1 MNPTTAINQPDTQ
14 FQAGVD
20 ACARLLDEARIAIG
34 RGGGGVS
41 DAVWRLVYGLASIR
55 SRASRAEWKS
65 CVRLCRQ
72 HPLLPVLHE
81 DPYAARAYRKPRGY
95 PGDAGIIDYL
105 YRVSPSE
112 AERIRLTATGRLL
125 LEATTTTL
133 SGFAVRERKRLVG
146 LEIDTVAEQTNR
158 PTVVAVAAGHL
169 REAACSEA
177 VRLGRV
183 GRFIAIDQDPKSL
196 DAVRAD
202 YGNPNVDCRQLSV
215 RDLLRG
221 ASVVDKADLIYALG
235 LYDYLPDSVA
245 ARLTRTLLAMLA
257 PGGRLLIA
265 NFMPGIPEVGYMEAI
280 SDWYLMYRAPQ
291 ELVELAAGSAGCTQ
305 YQYQSEVWTDNFGC
319 IAYMRLS
326 RARNI

>member
-1 MNPTTAINQPDTQ
+1 MNPAAAINQPETQ

-20 ACARLLDEARIAIG
+20 ACARLLDGAQIEIG

-65 CVRLCRQ
+65 CVLFCRQ

-105 YRVSPSE
+105 YRVSPSQ
-112 AERIRLTATGRLL
+112 AERSGLTATGRLL
-125 LEATTTTL
+125 LAATTTTP
-133 SGFAVRERKRLVG
+133 SGFAVRERKRLVA
-146 LEIDTVAEQTNR
+146 LEIETVAEQTNR

-196 DAVRAD
+196 DTVQAD
-202 YGNPNVDCRQLSV
+202 YGNLDVECRQLSV
-215 RDLLRG
+215 RDLLQG
-221 ASVVDKADLIYALG
+221 AFVVDNADLIYALG
-235 LYDYLPDSVA
+235 LYDYLRDSA
-245 ARLTRTLLAMLA
+245 AGRLTQTLVRMLA

-265 NFMPGIPEVGYMEAI
+265 NLMPGIPEVGYMEAI
-280 SDWYLMYRAPQ
+280 SDWYLTYRAPQ

-305 YQYQSEVWTDNFGC
+305 YQSEVWTDNFGC
-319 IAYMRLS
+319 IAYMRLT